1 MQLESTVP
9 GPNIYLIVIISVV
22 TTHCTRTLR
31 PHRVAGP
38 ALVHFMCST
47 QDLPL
52 ERMDG

>member
-1 MQLESTVP
+1 MQLESTVL
-9 GPNIYLIVIISVV
+9 GPTIQLIAILSVV

-38 ALVHFMCST
+38 ALVHFMCIT

-52 ERMDG
+52 ERMDV